1 MNNPNS
7 QLLVLISGNGSNLQA
22 IIDTCHQKNG
32 MEICAVI
39 SNKTEAYGLIRA
51 ERAGIKTHILP
62 YQTSLSRN
70 EYDASLMALIDSHQ
84 PELIILAGFMR
95 ILSPE
100 FVAHYQGRIL
110 NIHPSLLPKYPGL
123 HTHQKAIDAKDKEH
137 GASVHFV
144 TQQLD
149 AGPVILQARVP
160 ILGND
165 TPDTLAKRV
174 QKEEHK
180 IYPKVIELFCQKR
193 LQMIDEKAL
202 FDGKPLTPT
211 GLSIS

>member
-1 MNNPNS
+1 MNNPS
-7 QLLVLISGNGSNLQA
+7 SKLLVLISGNGSNLQA
-22 IIDTCHQKNG
+22 IIDTCHQKND

-39 SNKTEAYGLIRA
+39 SNKADAYGLTRA
-51 ERAGIKTHILP
+51 EKVGIKTHILP
-62 YQTSLSRN
+62 YQNSLSRE
-70 EYDASLMALIDSHQ
+70 EYDASLIDLIDAHK
-84 PELIILAGFMR
+84 PELLILAGFMR

-149 AGPVILQARVP
+149 AGPVILQASVP
-160 ILGND
+160 VLDND

-180 IYPKVIELFCQKR
+180 IYPLAIEWFCQKR
-193 LQMIDEKAL
+193 LQMVDEKAL
-202 FDGKPLTPT
+202 FDGKIISSTD
-211 GLSIS
+211 LSY

>member
-1 MNNPNS
+1 MNNPS
-7 QLLVLISGNGSNLQA
+7 HKLLVLISGNGSNLQA
-22 IIDTCHQKNG
+22 IIDACHQKNG

-39 SNKTEAYGLIRA
+39 SNKTDAYGLVRA
-51 ERAGIKTHILP
+51 EQAGIKTQVLL
-62 YQTSLSRN
+62 YQKALSRA
-70 EYDASLMALIDSHQ
+70 EYDASLMALIDAHQ
-84 PELIILAGFMR
+84 PTLLVLAGFMR

-149 AGPVILQARVP
+149 AGPVILQASVP
-160 ILGND
+160 VLAID

-180 IYPKVIELFCQKR
+180 IYPQVIEWFCQKR

-202 FDGKPLTPT
+202 FDGKPI
-211 GLSIS
+211 GASGVR